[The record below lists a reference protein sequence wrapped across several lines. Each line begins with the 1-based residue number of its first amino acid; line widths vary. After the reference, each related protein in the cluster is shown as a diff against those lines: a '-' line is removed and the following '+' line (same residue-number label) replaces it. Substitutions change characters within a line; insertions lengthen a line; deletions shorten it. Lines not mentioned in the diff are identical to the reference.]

1 MSILL
6 KYSGGSLRRKE
17 SMENTVRKPE
27 IEERADYES
36 VMTRKSLLSR
46 LKNRSDDESWM
57 TFYYTYWRLIY
68 NTAVRAGLND
78 AQAKDVVQETV
89 VSVVKAMPDFRYDQK
104 KGKFKAWL
112 MRITRRR
119 IADEWRK
126 RDKALCQAE
135 SKRMVNADGQE
146 FEELD
151 SIPDAN
157 DELAKIWDAE
167 WDRNLWHA
175 ALERVRRNVD
185 LKQYQIFDLFVFKNL
200 SVAEIANTMNVSRA
214 YVYLIKHRIQ
224 KLLKKECQLIGDGT
238 A

>member
-1 MSILL
+1 M
-6 KYSGGSLRRKE
+6 E
-17 SMENTVRKPE
+17 STVRKFEPE
-27 IEERADYES
+27 GRADYES

-68 NTAVRAGLND
+68 NTAIRAGLND
-78 AQAKDVVQETV
+78 AEAKDVVQETV

-112 MRITRRR
+112 MRITKRR

-126 RDKALCQAE
+126 RDKALSRAE
-135 SKRMVNADGQE
+135 SKWLVNEDGQE
-146 FEELD
+146 FDELN

-157 DELAKIWDAE
+157 DELTRIWDAE
-167 WDRNLWHA
+167 WDRNLWQA
-175 ALERVRRNVD
+175 ALERVKRNVD
-185 LKQYQIFDLFVFKNL
+185 FKQYQIFDLFVFKNL
-200 SVAEIANTMNVSRA
+200 SVAEIAKIMNVNRA

-224 KLLKKECQLIGDGT
+224 KLLKKECQLIGDG
-238 A
+238 AN